1 MKHLTH
7 VYPTK
12 LIQLIG
18 LFGILKFVQRLIQLY
33 STSQLHLKIQHLT
46 FNNSQHN

>member
-1 MKHLTH
+1 MKHSTH

-18 LFGILKFVQRLIQLY
+18 LFEISKLVKRLIQLY
-33 STSQLHLKIQHLT
+33 STSQLHLKIHHLT
-46 FNNSQHN
+46 SDNSQHD